1 MSNAP
6 EAAGQ
11 ASKTKSLNDLI
22 GPILISAVLEVLLSS
37 IKSLP
42 PEQRMLI
49 IVVLGFMYTLMTR
62 RSVSSRGLTVSRRA
76 TIVLTVLFILALIL
90 ISLAYLILNLDP
102 VQTLVL
108 VVWLVLMMAV
118 LFISRT
124 LPDSQVFLKSLLANL
139 AAFSLGAGLAIGGAP
154 VIKLVLSVAGLAPA
168 FLIIQNNCSD
178 PLTDESWGLNVQ
190 AYGSQ
195 AVPVPAIS
203 FTLEREKGVLVARAV
218 QRKASIPL
226 GDCVDLRI
234 DGKTLEPGNQITMD
248 FQDGMNH
255 TIIKDCSTGRGVC

>member
-1 MSNAP
+1 MSDAP
-6 EAAGQ
+6 EATGQ

-22 GPILISAVLEVLLSS
+22 GPILISAVVEVLVSS

-42 PEQRMLI
+42 PDQRMLI

-62 RSVSSRGLTVSRRA
+62 RSGSSQGLTVSRRA
-76 TIVLTVLFILALIL
+76 TLVLTVLFILAIIL
-90 ISLAYLILNLDP
+90 VLLAYLILNLDP
-102 VQTLVL
+102 VQALVL

-118 LFISRT
+118 LFISRM

-139 AAFSLGAGLAIGGAP
+139 AAFSLGAGIAIGGAP
-154 VIKLVLSVAGLAPA
+154 VIKLVLSLAGLAPT

-178 PLTDESWGLNVQ
+178 PITNESWGLDVQ
-190 AYGSQ
+190 AFGSQ

-218 QRKASIPL
+218 QREASIPL
-226 GDCVDLRI
+226 SDCVDLRI
-234 DGKTLEPGNQITMD
+234 DGKTLQPGNPIILD

-255 TIIKDCSTGRGVC
+255 TIIKDCITGRGVC

>member
-62 RSVSSRGLTVSRRA
+62 RSGQRGLTVSRRA
-76 TIVLTVLFILALIL
+76 TIVLTVLFILAIIL

-154 VIKLVLSVAGLAPA
+154 VIKLVLSVAGLAPT

-234 DGKTLEPGNQITMD
+234 DGKTLEPGNPITLD